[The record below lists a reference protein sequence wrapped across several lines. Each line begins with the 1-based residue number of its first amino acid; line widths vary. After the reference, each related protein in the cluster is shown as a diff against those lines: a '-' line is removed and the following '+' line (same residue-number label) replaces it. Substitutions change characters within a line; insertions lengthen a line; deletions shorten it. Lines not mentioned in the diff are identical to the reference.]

1 MRMSGLAD
9 ARVLVVEDDESIRMV
24 VRRLVEIAGAAII
37 EAESGEDGLRAMYA
51 GRPDIVVLD
60 IDLPGIDGWQVLERV
75 RQLTSDVPVLMLS
88 AHADELEKVRAL
100 QAGADDYVTKPFG
113 PQELLARLQAHIRRS
128 GRRAREASGG
138 GSAALR
144 PYRDAALAV
153 DPVHAEATVY
163 DRPLEVTP
171 REFRLLAAF
180 VRNAG
185 RTLSAEQLLELAWD
199 DPAGDPRRVK
209 VYVGYLRAKLGG
221 AGLEPPP
228 IETVRGFGY
237 RYRPPPGS
245 G

>member
-1 MRMSGLAD
+1 MRMSGLAGTS
-9 ARVLVVEDDESIRMV
+9 VLVVDDDVSIRAV
-24 VRRLVEIAGAAII
+24 VRRLVEIAGA
-37 EAESGEDGLRAMYA
+37 EVTEVGSGEDGLRALYA

-60 IDLPGIDGWQVLERV
+60 IDLPGLDGWQVLERV
-75 RQLTSDVPVLMLS
+75 RQLTDIPIVMLS
-88 AHADELEKVRAL
+88 GHDDELEKVRAL

-113 PQELLARLQAHIRRS
+113 AQELLARLQAHV
-128 GRRAREASGG
+128 RRAARGAGG
-138 GSAALR
+138 APGAGAGALR
-144 PYRDAALAV
+144 PYRDAAIAV
-153 DPVHAEATVY
+153 DSVHAEATVF
-163 DRPLEVTP
+163 DRPLAVTP

-185 RTLSAEQLLELAWD
+185 RTLNAEQLLELAWD

-209 VYVGYLRAKLGG
+209 VYVGYLRAKLSK
-221 AGLEPPP
+221 AGLHPPP

>member
-1 MRMSGLAD
+1 MRMSALAG
-9 ARVLVVEDDESIRMV
+9 ARVLVVEDDETIRSV
-24 VRRLVEIAGAAII
+24 VARLVQVAGAEIV
-37 EAESGEDGLRAMYA
+37 EAESGEDGLRALYA
-51 GRPDIVVLD
+51 RRPDIVVLD

-75 RQLTSDVPVLMLS
+75 RQLADVPVLMLS
-88 AHADELEKVRAL
+88 AHDDELEKVRAL

-113 PQELLARLQAHIRRS
+113 PQELLARLQAHIRRAAQ
-128 GRRAREASGG
+128 RAAGGSGG
-138 GSAALR
+138 ATGALR
-144 PYRDAALAV
+144 PYRDAAVSV
-153 DPVHAEATVY
+153 DSVHAEATVF
-163 DRPLEVTP
+163 DRPLPVTP

-209 VYVGYLRAKLGG
+209 VYVGYLRAKLQD
-221 AGLEPPP
+221 AGLHPPP

-237 RYRPPPGS
+237 RYKPPVGS

>member
-1 MRMSGLAD
+1 MSAITG
-9 ARVLVVEDDESIRMV
+9 ARVLVVEDDESIRAV
-24 VRRLVEIAGAAII
+24 VSRLVQIAGAEII
-37 EAESGEDGLRAMYA
+37 EAESGEAGLRALYA

-75 RQLTSDVPVLMLS
+75 RQLTEVPVLMLS
-88 AHADELEKVRAL
+88 AHDDELEKVRAL

-113 PQELLARLQAHIRRS
+113 PQELLARLQAHIRRAAQR
-128 GRRAREASGG
+128 GSGG
-138 GSAALR
+138 GGAATGALR
-144 PYRDAALAV
+144 PYRDAAVSV
-153 DPVHAEATVY
+153 DSVHAEATVF
-163 DRPLEVTP
+163 DRPLPVTP

-209 VYVGYLRAKLGG
+209 VYVGYLRSKLQD
-221 AGLEPPP
+221 AGLDPPP

-237 RYRPPPGS
+237 RYKPPLGS
-245 G
+245 A